1 MPDCFKM
8 PENASQL
15 YKITYIPARKSN
27 DTRREEIPIARINA
41 GPTQQPARGAMIFD
55 LSDSFMV
62 TLIL

>member
-1 MPDCFKM
+1 M

-15 YKITYIPARKSN
+15 YKIIYIPARKNN
-27 DTRREEIPIARINA
+27 DVRRGGIAITMINA
-41 GPTQQPARGAMIFD
+41 ILTQQPARGPIFD